1 VPPVLKLPT
10 IVSLV
15 TLTEITHHH
24 VHVIM
29 VISKL
34 PQKSVK
40 NVQFNV
46 LLVHPPLFVKNV
58 LVTENIFHIVIVQPV
73 PMIMVKK
80 PVHLVITNVTLVKD
94 LPPIVPLVTISELH
108 QANVHVQVDIMKIKK
123 I

>member
-1 VPPVLKLPT
+1 M
-10 IVSLV
+10 